1 MHSRL
6 LPFLPFIITAVVV
19 TAFTTAPGTVR
30 TGTPRLARSPRP
42 RSSSVVT
49 ATADVVID
57 DSTNSTASEAGT
69 ATNKDKAAI
78 IFLHGLGDVSCSFS
92 LIPDT
97 YARTNNILIFAE
109 TQTPDGWSKLL
120 PEALPTYRPN
130 LANVDITYVF
140 PPAQNVG
147 ITINGGEQMPAW
159 FDIFDWPLGVDAKDD
174 PKGLAMSVKR
184 IEKIVAELTD
194 EEGIDPSRVVLG
206 GFSQGG
212 AVALMAA
219 YNRRKQDA
227 VPFAACACMSGYLP
241 LKTYLD
247 VSEKAAKDTPLF
259 WAHGEYDDK
268 ILYEQFVYG
277 VEKLESAGVSVTA
290 CSYPVGHESSNFE
303 EIDDFAAFLEDVLCG
318 DEATAQAGAGGQATP
333 SLDDDEKNAILY
345 YLLAG
350 DADNEAMESSTQES
364 IPVETR

>member
-1 MHSRL
+1 MITIMHSRL
-6 LPFLPFIITAVVV
+6 LPFLPFIVTAVVV
-19 TAFTTAPGTVR
+19 TAFTTAPGRTVC
-30 TGTPRLARSPRP
+30 TIPRRPINSPPHRRRRP
-42 RSSSVVT
+42 HLGVK
-49 ATADVVID
+49 AAAADVVID
-57 DSTNSTASEAGT
+57 GTNVTANEAGT

-78 IFLHGLGDVSCSFS
+78 IFLHGLGD
-92 LIPDT
+92 
-97 YARTNNILIFAE
+97 
-109 TQTPDGWSKLL
+109 TPDGWSKLL

-147 ITINGGEQMPAW
+147 ITVNGGEQMPAW

-219 YNRRKQDA
+219 YNRRKKDA

-247 VSEKAAKDTPLF
+247 VSEGAAKDTPLF
-259 WAHGEYDDK
+259 WAHGEHDDK
-268 ILYEQFVYG
+268 ILFEQFVYG

-303 EIDDFAAFLEDVLCG
+303 EIDDFAAFLEDVLCA
-318 DEATAQAGAGGQATP
+318 DEATADEMSKSAKAEAGGQTAP
-333 SLDDDEKNAILY
+333 LLDDDEKNAVLY

-350 DADNEAMESSTQES
+350 DADNEAVESSTQES
-364 IPVETR
+364 MPMETR